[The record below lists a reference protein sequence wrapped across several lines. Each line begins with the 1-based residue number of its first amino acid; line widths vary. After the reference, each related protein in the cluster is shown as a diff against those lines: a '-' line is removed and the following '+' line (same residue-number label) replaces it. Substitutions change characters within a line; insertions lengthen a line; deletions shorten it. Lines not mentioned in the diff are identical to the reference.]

1 MNLPY
6 SISKKSL
13 VVIFFGFSRPVFLTC
28 ICESPFDP
36 GPFLPH
42 IAAAFSIVYLTEDG
56 LFCCQGSF
64 PWTAYLFCPLTLSFG
79 NDTILAQFNTWRRTP
94 GVHNAIT
101 RFYEKAHLHF
111 YADVLLFFSFLSY
124 LSVFLLPSGLTP
136 SAIRMAFLSSIS
148 IPSQQVIMNL

>member
-1 MNLPY
+1 MQPSVHLPY
-6 SISKKSL
+6 SICKKSL
-13 VVIFFGFSRPVFLTC
+13 VVIFIGFSPPVFLTC

-94 GVHNAIT
+94 GIHNAIT
-101 RFYEKAHLHF
+101 RFYEKSTPA
-111 YADVLLFFSFLSY
+111 FLRRCA
-124 LSVFLLPSGLTP
+124 SVFLVSYLT
-136 SAIRMAFLSSIS
+136 FLSFCC
-148 IPSQQVIMNL
+148 PAA